1 MLRVLVLLIIVYS
14 ISLSQYEIGR
24 IPAPY
29 NNEYVELEVGPSDVI
44 WAGTWGDGVKKST
57 NQAESWSNSSNGLTN
72 LYVGDISY
80 KDGVL
85 LAATQD
91 GVFKSTN
98 EGNSWERK
106 SEGLLFLEIAG
117 VAVKDE
123 NTYFA
128 ATRGNGIF
136 RTTDGGETWEEKNN
150 GMNFQEMRFIHITP
164 EGNILAAKQGDGLM
178 RSDDNGESWKTSQS
192 GIFNKYL
199 LSIQNLPNDEIWVSS
214 AGQGIF
220 QSSSDGNHWLRIDL
234 LDNLADL
241 NIESFTYF
249 EHENNYYQIVGTRSK
264 GIWNFDANWH
274 TPKFEQT
281 VFQWRTAHSIRTLS
295 TGRIV
300 VAIGAEGIAY
310 TDTDGKSWNYPKP
323 TNEMYNAVD
332 NVVDAGYRDY
342 KLAADGAKVYAAIG
356 KKGIFKSED
365 YGKTWDNIGE
375 VRDEYSKF
383 KKFGN
388 RLYYI
393 YDNVNIRYSDN
404 DGGSWSSLNL
414 PDLEEDYW
422 PDSTIKEYI
431 SFYDIYHKGSDIYV
445 TYSFVYTYNNP
456 DPESPPSEDWQPPV
470 PKNSVFY
477 SSNNGSSWI
486 LQNMPNDGTPMV
498 SIESTSNGNILASTR
513 QGLVFNST
521 DKGVNWLKTAGDVV
535 RGNNLVKSLK
545 ANGNRLFAITN
556 DWFYNTIDYG
566 NTFNRVDYG
575 LDAALEDFLGYV
587 PSNEVQ
593 GLGIVNNNSYF
604 LGLRYNFGI
613 FRTTDNGVT
622 FDSINNSFPCEE
634 IRSVANNADGDVY
647 FATTSIWKYV
657 NPSRLDPP
665 VLVSPANNTTNM
677 SIVPEDPDGR
687 PAALIEWE
695 ETEKADIYEIQV
707 SEYEEFFNFMYK
719 KVHAGTTAVLEDSL
733 KYNTTYY
740 WRVRSKVND
749 SYGRWSSRWSFTTE
763 LPSPKLISP
772 EDNKIGVPINPT
784 YTWESIP
791 NTENYLIEVS
801 TSLEFQDIVFSQT
814 VTSSTFESGT
824 YTHNE
829 LLTPSTTYYW
839 RMKAMSDKSES
850 RWSEYNQFTTVTGA
864 PTLIYPEANQS
875 EIPTEVVFKF
885 KGVEETDVYR
895 IQVSSDSTFK
905 ELALLILNRNTETDS
920 THFFDFLEFF
930 KVYYW
935 RVQSVLVV
943 KNDQGVDVE
952 YYGVWSEIRKF
963 TTGIQPPGLLSPP
976 NNTFDV
982 SLTPNLQWDSF
993 DGAVG
998 YHVQL
1003 GKTSNFEE
1011 ELIIN
1016 DTINELSYQ
1025 VPDGLLSNYELYYWR
1040 MRVILADNAA
1050 SWVSPWR
1057 FTTIMQKSSAV
1068 NPNCG
1073 AVDMPLEFTLVW
1085 ELVTGADN
1093 YRLEVSS
1100 NENFV
1105 SENIVFSKEDL
1116 SSDRIKIEEV
1126 LEEGKTYYWRT
1137 QGYNENNTGPWSEVC
1152 SFTTQMLSVRNIEKE
1167 FNFIAYPNPTKDEM
1181 KYEFTLEKAS
1191 KVEIEIY
1198 DMTGLKIATL
1208 IDRPLSSGLH
1218 QINWEVGS
1226 ISNGNYNLIMTVNG
1240 KSYLKLVGVS
1250 K

>member
-1 MLRVLVLLIIVYS
+1 MLKYFLIIVV
-14 ISLSQYEIGR
+14 SLLPLYSQYDVAR
-24 IPAPY
+24 IRSPY
-29 NNEYVELEVGPSDVI
+29 LNEFKELEVGPNDML
-44 WAGTWGDGVKKST
+44 WAGTWGDGVRRST
-57 NQAESWSNSSNGLTN
+57 DLADTWEVKNNGLGD
-72 LYVGDISY
+72 LYISDLNF
-80 KDGVL
+80 KDGIL
-85 LAATQD
+85 LAGTYGG
-91 GVFKSTN
+91 GVYKSTN
-98 EGNSWERK
+98 EGNGWE
-106 SEGLLFLEIAG
+106 EINNGLFNLRVVG
-117 VAVKDE
+117 VAVKDDS
-123 NTYFA
+123 TYFA
-128 ATRGNGIF
+128 ATEGNGVF
-136 RTTDGGETWEEKNN
+136 RTTDGGLTWEEKNKGN
-150 GMNFQEMRFIHITP
+150 NFQDMRFVHITP
-164 EGNILAAKQGDGLM
+164 AGNILAGKQGDGLI
-178 RSDDNGESWKTSQS
+178 RSDDNGENWKTSSS
-192 GIFNKYL
+192 GIFNKYVI
-199 LSIQNLPNDEIWVSS
+199 SIQNLPNDEIWVSS
-214 AGQGIF
+214 AGEGIF

-234 LDNLADL
+234 LDNLIER

-249 EHENNYYQIVGTRSK
+249 EHENSYYQIVGTRNW
-264 GIWNFDANWH
+264 GIWRFDANWH
-274 TPKFEQT
+274 TPKFEPT
-281 VFQWRTAHSIRTLS
+281 VIVNRTAHSMVTLS

-300 VAIGAEGIAY
+300 VAIGSRGIAY
-310 TDTDGKSWNYPKP
+310 SDNMGEKFSYPSGLREGTDNDYLVETDGK
-323 TNEMYNAVD
+323 
-332 NVVDAGYRDY
+332 NVLVALG
-342 KLAADGAKVYAAIG
+342 GG
-356 KKGIFKSED
+356 GIFHSSNYGYAWEDRGEEHSEYGFLKKQGDKIFYSALNTLKYTTNHGQNWTTVNVTDLYPNATD
-365 YGKTWDNIGE
+365 YEKLFRYTGIVHNGNNIYLTHSVDYRYTGTSME
-375 VRDEYSKF
+375 PPPPPTVEYSILVS
-383 KKFGN
+383 N
-388 RLYYI
+388 
-393 YDNVNIRYSDN
+393 DN
-404 DGGSWSSLNL
+404 GGSWSLANDIASDV
-414 PDLEEDYW
+414 PVFDL
-422 PDSTIKEYI
+422 TR
-431 SFYDIYHKGSDIYV
+431 
-445 TYSFVYTYNNP
+445 
-456 DPESPPSEDWQPPV
+456 
-470 PKNSVFY
+470 
-477 SSNNGSSWI
+477 
-486 LQNMPNDGTPMV
+486 
-498 SIESTSNGNILASTR
+498 TSNGNLFALNEIGVIYRSTN
-513 QGLVFNST
+513 QGTNWEVAQATPNSENT
-521 DKGVNWLKTAGDVV
+521 RYKFI
-535 RGNNLVKSLK
+535 K
-545 ANGNRLFAITN
+545 ANGNRLYISGN
-556 DWFYNTIDYG
+556 RSLEESID
-566 NTFNRVDYG
+566 NAQTLTRVNFDFDQMNFVG
-575 LDAALEDFLGYV
+575 FTPREDVQDLVFTG
-587 PSNEVQ
+587 PSNFFA
-593 GLGIVNNNSYF
+593 GFNS
-604 LGLRYNFGI
+604 NFGVYKS
-613 FRTTDNGVT
+613 DNNGVDV
-622 FDSINNSFPCEE
+622 DSINNSYPTERV
-634 IRSVANNADGDVY
+634 RSMASNTDRDVY
-647 FATTSIWKYV
+647 IATSSIWRYV
-657 NPSRLDPP
+657 DERGLPIP